1 MNNETQNRLAIF
13 LDIACEVSFNNP
25 NALKEI
31 CRKGA
36 DGKVESERAIKV
48 KLKSSI
54 ATAK

>member
-1 MNNETQNRLAIF
+1 MKHKIVWLFSWILHARL
-13 LDIACEVSFNNP
+13 SFNNP

-31 CRKGA
+31 CRKGP

>member
-13 LDIACEVSFNNP
+13 LDIACELSFNNP
-25 NALKEI
+25 NAEI
-31 CRKGA
+31 CRKGP

>member
-1 MNNETQNRLAIF
+1 M
-13 LDIACEVSFNNP
+13 DIACEVSFNNP

-31 CRKGA
+31 CRIGA

-48 KLKSSI
+48 KLKRSI